1 LHSQSSSLSLY
12 GCSDG
17 ARRSDTAGDNM
28 QSWQRTWVFMATFV
42 ASFCVGTAVKAET
55 INGLYCGGGYSGN
68 NTLALCSQT
77 NNGFGPRMDN
87 NGAAIWLRFTDPV
100 GTIPPGTATL
110 QLPPSNEDCSGGT
123 WSVYVMNKLPTGNDT
138 SNWVQVVIG
147 TTNWQVAGGTGGAD
161 RYGPVSS
168 GNSCSSNSAT
178 LTLDAT
184 AATMLTNGATIGLYP
199 SGMSNQKTWYEGANL
214 VDNMSITWES
224 PEVLCEFCEFMPE
237 LSWGN
242 DTSTGN
248 GTATTTW
255 TDRLGFI
262 FQGATN
268 TFPICMAEGWF
279 NIFDAIAGMTT
290 SDIEPQA
297 LVLTTNFNHS
307 TSTAYLSTTGTE
319 GTTDLLGFSELVETV
334 QNWFSMVAWS
344 LFGIFIFFDIGRRKG
359 AGGAANGD

>member
-1 LHSQSSSLSLY
+1 
-12 GCSDG
+12 
-17 ARRSDTAGDNM
+17 
-28 QSWQRTWVFMATFV
+28 MATFV
-42 ASFCVGTAVKAET
+42 ASFCVGGIVRAES
-55 INGLYCGGGYSGN
+55 INGLYCGGGVAG
-68 NTLALCSQT
+68 TPTQALCSQT
-77 NNGFGPRMDN
+77 NNGYGPRLDA
-87 NGAAIWLRFTDPV
+87 NGAVIWLRFTSPTGNIPT
-100 GTIPPGTATL
+100 GTVTL
-110 QLPPSNEDCSGGT
+110 QLPTASEDCVGGT
-123 WSVYVMNKLPTGNDT
+123 WSVYVMNKLPTGNNT
-138 SNWVQVVIG
+138 SDWSQVVQG
-147 TTNWQVAGGTGGAD
+147 VTNWQIAGGTGGAD

-168 GNSCSSNSAT
+168 GNSCASNSAT
-178 LTLDAT
+178 LTLDDT

-199 SGMSNQKTWYEGANL
+199 SSVSGQKSWYAGSDLVSGMSL
-214 VDNMSITWES
+214 SWEA

-268 TFPICMAEGWF
+268 TFPICMAEGWC

-307 TSTAYLSTTGTE
+307 TSTAYLSTTGTK
-319 GTTDLLGFSELVETV
+319 GTTDLLGFNELVETV
-334 QNWFSMVAWS
+334 QSWFSMVAWS